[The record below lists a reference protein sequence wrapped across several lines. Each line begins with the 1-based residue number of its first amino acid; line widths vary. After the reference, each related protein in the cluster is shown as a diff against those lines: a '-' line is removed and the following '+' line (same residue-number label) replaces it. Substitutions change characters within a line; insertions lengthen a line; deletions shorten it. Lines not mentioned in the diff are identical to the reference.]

1 MKSRW
6 LIALLLSH
14 ILVGC
19 GAGPDAAD
27 SGSGTPMK
35 TPLAVSSTSTAGVV
49 IQVYQALYGKAPGY
63 ADYSS
68 YLAQASTSNQVFA
81 NALVAKFASSSDKA
95 LALLVL
101 NNLGITATTVT
112 QTGSYAAL
120 LSAVEQIFAAYGSA
134 ARGQILL
141 NMTTLLAGL
150 SSDVT
155 FGVAAT
161 TYSSQVQANASYSA
175 TSTNTSSSVVAVV
188 TVPGAPTIG
197 AATIGAATAG
207 DAQASVAFTAPSS
220 TGGASISAYTV
231 SCVSASSSK
240 TGTGSSSPVT
250 VSSLSNASAYSCSVT
265 ATNSAGT
272 GSASGT
278 VAVTPSA
285 ATSLTVTPQPFNQVI
300 TASYQPT
307 TLASVSSS
315 GFTSRNR
322 YLISDSAT
330 GQTSA
335 NFLSIGSSNSN
346 GYGATTVSFSS
357 AANPTMKTYLAS
369 LIHVVTES
377 DGYFRLDSHLHSNQS
392 IDYSSTNGN
401 ILLFENNFSYT
412 SSANLGYITFSYDS
426 STNLIQAKNRYTY
439 STPSSTVQTST
450 TKSYTGYTP
459 THIIAASFPAKN
471 YYISLNSGVYSLV
484 ESFSAASK
492 FYLYTPPIDF
502 GIPANFNPQPISY
515 TSAAAVP
522 GLYALSVPSVFES
535 TSSTES
541 PYSFVSSTYRPQV
554 ASSGNNASTKIAAA
568 TMLSSIAAAATTN
581 NFSLRYST
589 EIYASFRDAMLS
601 NTQISDSLF
610 DGITGHWSVPYVYFT
625 NEKDTSG
632 SYHPMM
638 VIYTY
643 TNLPYPNNLLD
654 VPSPPGQAT
663 TTATNLKDQNVTR
676 YANMGV
682 LALAIPMK
690 DYGLVSDVSTNSY
703 ASNSFT
709 EANITISSLTT
720 TAYNYHGTADIGVL
734 VNGISFYSTM
744 TGTINGLP
752 FPSTWRGELSVN
764 GCHVGQGGGGPHC
777 HADGYQSG
785 PAAGHN
791 VYSDADYLGATHPP
805 LIGFGKDG
813 VALFAQYRSSDTNL
827 LGYSTSLEP
836 FGGHNHDGIGY
847 HYHAHTVKNYS
858 VTGNGKTD
866 TFDIPVLMRG
876 AYIGNI
882 NSVPYFDTNL
892 ATSKQ
897 SIYMG
902 ATASTR

>member
-1 MKSRW
+1 MNK
-6 LIALLLSH
+6 IIFLLAMGLAFCSNTQ
-14 ILVGC
+14 
-19 GAGPDAAD
+19 AAD
-27 SGSGTPMK
+27 TYDATK
-35 TPLAVSSTSTAGVV
+35 STLTIS
-49 IQVYQALYGKAPGY
+49 
-63 ADYSS
+63 
-68 YLAQASTSNQVFA
+68 
-81 NALVAKFASSSDKA
+81 LVK
-95 LALLVL
+95 V
-101 NNLGITATTVT
+101 GET
-112 QTGSYAAL
+112 Y
-120 LSAVEQIFAAYGSA
+120 Y
-134 ARGQILL
+134 
-141 NMTTLLAGL
+141 
-150 SSDVT
+150 SDVIIT
-155 FGVAAT
+155 LGTV
-161 TYSSQVQANASYSA
+161 V
-175 TSTNTSSSVVAVV
+175 SV
-188 TVPGAPTIG
+188 G
-197 AATIGAATAG
+197 
-207 DAQASVAFTAPSS
+207 
-220 TGGASISAYTV
+220 
-231 SCVSASSSK
+231 SASSSYLSYD
-240 TGTGSSSPVT
+240 TYTAASNQLSIPQVT
-250 VSSLSNASAYSCSVT
+250 VSSITYYNVVVTVGNVLSVGGTCASLAACTS
-265 ATNSAGT
+265 
-272 GSASGT
+272 
-278 VAVTPSA
+278 SA

-307 TLASVSSS
+307 TLTSVSSS

-330 GQTSA
+330 GQISA
-335 NFLSIGSSNSN
+335 NFLSIGAINSN
-346 GYGATTVSFSS
+346 GYGAITASFSS
-357 AANPTMKTYLAS
+357 AGNPTMKTYLAS

-377 DGYFRLDSHLHSNQS
+377 DGYFRIDSHLHSNQS

-459 THIIAASFPAKN
+459 THIIAASFPAEN

-484 ESFSAASK
+484 QSSSAASK

-502 GIPANFNPQPISY
+502 GISTNFNPSPVLY

-554 ASSGNNASTKIAAA
+554 ASSGNNESTKIAAA
-568 TMLSSIAAAATTN
+568 TMLNSIAAAATTN
-581 NFSLRYST
+581 SFSLRYST
-589 EIYASFRDAMLS
+589 VIYASFRDALLS

-643 TNLPYPNNLLD
+643 NNLPYPNNLLD

-663 TTATNLKDQNVTR
+663 TTAINLKDQNVTR
-676 YANMGV
+676 YANIGI

-690 DYGLVSDVSTNSY
+690 DYGLVSDVSTNTY
-703 ASNSFT
+703 ISNSFT

-791 VYSDADYLGATHPP
+791 VYSDADYSGATHPP

-813 VALFAQYRSSDTNL
+813 VALFAQYRSSDTKL

-858 VTGNGKTD
+858 VTGSNGKTD

-882 NSVPYFDTNL
+882 NSVPYFDTNM